1 MEKKE
6 KSLRYRIRKIGE
18 KISIATK
25 WNNKPQRN
33 YHLKRLVYKRAEL
46 MNQLVQIEKN
56 SLILEYNN

>member
-25 WNNKPQRN
+25 WNNKP
-33 YHLKRLVYKRAEL
+33 
-46 MNQLVQIEKN
+46 
-56 SLILEYNN
+56 